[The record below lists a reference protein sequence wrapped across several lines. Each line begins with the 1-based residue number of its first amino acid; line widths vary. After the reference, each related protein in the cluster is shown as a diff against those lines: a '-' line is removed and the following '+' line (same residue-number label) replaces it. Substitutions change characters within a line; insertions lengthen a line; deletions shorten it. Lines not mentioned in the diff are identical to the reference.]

1 LTDRVTSND
10 VHGYVE
16 WLYGSGFDLRSQDEP
31 GGIVITNRAGDT
43 RLSQTG
49 KPRDIMNHF
58 LIGYLAGWENSQRE
72 KRNESTGQ

>member
-1 LTDRVTSND
+1 MAGRVTGNN

-49 KPRDIMNHF
+49 KPRNIMYHF
-58 LIGYLAGWENSQRE
+58 LRGYLAGWEAAQKEKNDESISQ
-72 KRNESTGQ
+72 